1 MSLFENTLKQIR
13 KASEL
18 MKLHGN
24 VEEILRHPERVIE
37 VSIPVLMDNGKL
49 RVFQGFRVQHNSIR
63 GPYKGGVRYHPKVD
77 MDEVKALSTWMT
89 MKCAVVDIPLGGAKG
104 GIVVDPKELSARE
117 LEQLTREYTLAISPF
132 IGPEMDIPAP
142 DVYTNPQIM
151 AWMMDEYS
159 KIKGRNV
166 PGVVTGKAVEIGG
179 SLGRDSATSQGG
191 VYVLE
196 EYLKSIGKEAAGL
209 TVVVQGFGNA
219 GSHVAR
225 LLHDL
230 GMKVI
235 ALSDSE
241 SGLYCPDGLLPEKAI
256 TCKAEK
262 GKVGE
267 CAPEGQKCEI
277 ITNEALLE
285 LECDILILSA
295 LENQLTGEN
304 AAKVQAK
311 TILELAN
318 GPITPEADE
327 ILKGMGVDILPDILS
342 NAGGVTVS
350 YFELVQNQMNYY
362 WSLEEVLAKLKPI
375 MTRAWRTVKDN
386 ASKYDCT
393 YREAAFITALKRLE
407 AAIKMRRG
415 E

>member
-1 MSLFENTLKQIR
+1 
-13 KASEL
+13 
-18 MKLHGN
+18 MKLAGN
-24 VEEILRHPERVIE
+24 IEEVLSHPERVIE
-37 VSIPVLMDNGKL
+37 VSIPILMDNGKL
-49 RVFQGFRVQHNSIR
+49 RIFQGFRVQHNSIR

-235 ALSDSE
+235 ALSDSK

-311 TILELAN
+311 IILELAN

-327 ILKGMGVDILPDILS
+327 VLKTKGVDILPDILS

-362 WSLEEVLAKLKPI
+362 WSLEEVLG
-375 MTRAWRTVKDN
+375 KD
-386 ASKYDCT
+386 KV
-393 YREAAFITALKRLE
+393 E
-407 AAIKMRRG
+407 G
-415 E
+415 V